1 MDAAAELVSGAYE
14 VRKSPVRRG
23 AGSGVEVR
31 VRAVRRRSWPTEE
44 KPRIVRE
51 AIEPGAVAKAV
62 AERHGI
68 GTGLL
73 YTWRRE
79 MLTAALSGLMP
90 VEVVPETPRIEAPA
104 PAPTPAKETAPEV
117 PGTVEVTLPSGAT
130 VRVSGPAD
138 AAVLRGV
145 PAELGGR
152 WCSGRR
158 PARGCSRPAA

>member
-1 MDAAAELVSGAYE
+1 LVDVVGMADDTDAAAELVSGAYE

-31 VRAVRRRSWPTEE
+31 VRAVRRRSWSTEE
-44 KPRIVRE
+44 KLRIVRE

-73 YTWRRE
+73 FTWRRE
-79 MLTAALSGLMP
+79 MPAAALSGLMP
-90 VEVVPETPRIEAPA
+90 VEVVPEVPRVEAPA
-104 PAPTPAKETAPEV
+104 PARGATTAASGVIEV
-117 PGTVEVTLPSGAT
+117 AFPSGAT
-130 VRVSGPAD
+130 VRVSGPVD

-145 PAELGGR
+145 LAELGGR
-152 WCSGRR
+152 
-158 PARGCSRPAA
+158 